1 MISTIAISFSGGR
14 TSAYMSHLLLTNEKY
29 KAFQKVFIFANTGK
43 EREET
48 LNFVHQCDKHFGMDL
63 TWVEADVNPEKGIGT
78 SYRIVDY
85 ETASRKGEPFAA
97 MVEKY
102 GIPNKDFPHCTR
114 ELKQRPISKFLDD
127 AIGKNQY
134 CTAIGLRIDERIRL
148 NRLSAEKNNYIYP
161 LIDDFP
167 TFEAQV
173 RNFWDAMPFDLRLKD
188 YEGNCDLCWKKS
200 RRKRLTLIAENPG
213 IEKQWVEWEDNDEY
227 VFDRDGLSIYQ
238 LVEMSSRP
246 FRRAVDQ
253 HELRKQAPSLFNAE
267 MDVEQHCVC
276 FI

>member
-14 TSAYMSHLLLTNEKY
+14 TSAYMSNLLLTNKRYE
-29 KAFQKVFIFANTGK
+29 AFKKVFVFANTGK

-48 LNFVHQCDKHFGMDL
+48 LDFVHKCDQHFRMNL
-63 TWVEADVNPEKGIGT
+63 TWVEANINPEKGIGT
-78 SYRIVDY
+78 TYRIVDY
-85 ETASRKGEPFAA
+85 DTAGRNGEPFSA
-97 MVEKY
+97 MNEKY

-114 ELKQRPISKFLDD
+114 ELKQRPIAKFLDD
-127 AIGKNQY
+127 TIGKGKY
-134 CTAIGLRIDERIRL
+134 YTAIGLRIDEKIRL

-173 RNFWDAMPFDLRLKD
+173 RNFWDSMPFDLELKD

-213 IEKQWVEWEDNDEY
+213 IEKQWAEWEEKDEY
-227 VFDRDGLSIYQ
+227 TFDRDGLAISK

-246 FRRAVDQ
+246 FRRAADQ
-253 HELRKQAPSLFNAE
+253 HELRKQAPSLFE
-267 MDVEQHCVC
+267 SDMDVEQHCMC

>member
-14 TSAYMSHLLLTNEKY
+14 TSAYMSHLLLNNKKY
-29 KAFQKVFIFANTGK
+29 EDFQKVFIFANTGK

-48 LNFVHQCDKHFGMDL
+48 LDFVHQCDQYFNMNL
-63 TWVEADVNPEKGIGT
+63 TWVEADVSPEKGVGT
-78 SYRIVDY
+78 TYKMVDY
-85 ETASRKGEPFAA
+85 ETASRKGEPFSA
-97 MVEKY
+97 MNDKY
-102 GIPNKDFPHCTR
+102 GIPNKNFPHCTR
-114 ELKQRPISKFLDD
+114 ELKQRPISKFLDE
-127 AIGKNQY
+127 AIGKGNY
-134 CTAIGLRIDERIRL
+134 YTAIGLRIDERIRL
-148 NRLSAEKNNYIYP
+148 NRLSAEKNNYMYP

-173 RNFWDAMPFDLRLKD
+173 RNFWDAMPFDLKLKD

-213 IEKQWVEWEDNDEY
+213 IEKQWAEWEDDDEY
-227 VFDRDGLSIYQ
+227 VFDRDGFSVHQ
-238 LVEMSSRP
+238 LVEMSRRP

-253 HELRKQAPSLFNAE
+253 HEKRRQAPGLFAT
-267 MDVEQHCVC
+267 MDVEQHCMC

>member
-1 MISTIAISFSGGR
+1 
-14 TSAYMSHLLLTNEKY
+14 MSHLLLTNKKY
-29 KAFQKVFIFANTGK
+29 EAFQKVFIFANTGK
-43 EREET
+43 ERDET
-48 LNFVHQCDKHFGMDL
+48 LDFVHQCDQYFSMNL
-63 TWVEADVNPEKGIGT
+63 TWVEADVNPEKGVGT
-78 SYRIVDY
+78 TYRVVDY
-85 ETASRKGEPFAA
+85 DTASRNGEPFTA

-134 CTAIGLRIDERIRL
+134 YTAIGLRIDERIRV

-173 RNFWDAMPFDLRLKD
+173 RNFWDGMPFDLGLKD

-200 RRKRLTLIAENPG
+200 RRKRLTLLAENPG
-213 IEKQWVEWEDNDEY
+213 IEKQWAEWEGKDEY
-227 VFDRDGLSIYQ
+227 TFDRDGLTIPQ
-238 LVEMSSRP
+238 LVEMSRRP

-253 HELRKQAPSLFNAE
+253 HELRKQAPSLFE
-267 MDVEQHCVC
+267 SDMDVEQHCMC